1 MRVHPKLLLLSAINF
16 LGAFALS
23 WYIDSRGPENA
34 RMMNLFLGWIF
45 WLGIFA
51 VIFPVLIRDDV
62 KKEWFSGKYV
72 YASFIIFFVNVFIP
86 MLANYISLKL
96 TQ

>member
-16 LGAFALS
+16 LGAFTLS
-23 WYIDSRGPENA
+23 WYIDSRASESD
-34 RMMNLFLGWIF
+34 RMINLVLGWIF
-45 WLGIFA
+45 WLGIFT
-51 VIFPVLIRDDV
+51 VIFPVFIRDDV

-72 YASFIIFFVNVFIP
+72 YASFFIFFVNVFIP

>member
-23 WYIDSRGPENA
+23 WYIDGRIAESDRVL
-34 RMMNLFLGWIF
+34 NLVLGWIF

-51 VIFPVLIRDDV
+51 VVFPVLIRDDV

>member
-1 MRVHPKLLLLSAINF
+1 MLSAINF

-23 WYIDSRGPENA
+23 WYFNA
-34 RMMNLFLGWIF
+34 RIPESARMINVALGWII
-45 WLGIFA
+45 WLGAFA
-51 VIFPVLIRDDV
+51 TIFPVLIRDDV

-72 YASFIIFFVNVFIP
+72 YASFFIFFVNVFIP
-86 MLANYISLKL
+86 ILANYISLKL